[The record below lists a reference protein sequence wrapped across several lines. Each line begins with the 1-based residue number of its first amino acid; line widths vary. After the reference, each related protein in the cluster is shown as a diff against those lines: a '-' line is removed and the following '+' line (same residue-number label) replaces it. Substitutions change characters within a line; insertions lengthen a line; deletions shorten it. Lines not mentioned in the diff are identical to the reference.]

1 MDGGPEGQP
10 SCSTQGVSRVDPDL
24 IQFEKPVDRLGV
36 AFSGKIEESSSLI
49 QFFFFGMR
57 GRPPFHSRTPFS
69 IRLSR
74 GMGLCRLN
82 YA

>member
-10 SCSTQGVSRVDPDL
+10 SCTIQGVAREDPDL
-24 IQFEKPVDRLGV
+24 IQLEKPVDRLGV
-36 AFSGKIEESSSLI
+36 ALSGKVEESSSLV

-57 GRPPFHSRTPFS
+57 SRPPFHSRTPFS

-74 GMGLCRLN
+74 GMVSSRLI

>member
-10 SCSTQGVSRVDPDL
+10 SCSTQGISRIDPDL
-24 IQFEKPVDRLGV
+24 VQLEQPVDRLGV
-36 AFSGKIEESSSLI
+36 AFSGKIEEPSSLI
-49 QFFFFGMR
+49 QLFFFGMR

-69 IRLSR
+69 IRFSR
-74 GMGLCRLN
+74 GMGVSRLN